1 MKLSE
6 IQVIYKSSKT
16 KLKISNSRITYDFL
30 LENWNMDTI
39 EYFEEFKIL
48 LLNRANFVLGIYTV
62 SKGGI
67 AGTIVDSK
75 VIFGVALKA
84 AASGL
89 IVAHNH
95 PSGNLKPSSNDIE
108 ITKSLV
114 AAGKILDVKVLDH
127 IIVANTGYFSFADE
141 GML

>member
-1 MKLSE
+1 
-6 IQVIYKSSKT
+6 
-16 KLKISNSRITYDFL
+16 
-30 LENWNMDTI
+30 MDTI